1 MNNLKIEIRIGLVA
15 LLVCVSML
23 LISTAQDTN
32 DTSNLTRYVTGCL
45 QQGHKTNEYQ
55 LIAENAKWRLK
66 SDGFRLE
73 DYVGQEVKIAGVVS
87 NQPYHGMKEDLKAE
101 VEKSPIETGVLT
113 VTNLEIVSN
122 RSNQG
127 SLERIW

>member
-1 MNNLKIEIRIGLVA
+1 MNILKIQIRLVLVA
-15 LLVCVSML
+15 LLVSVSML

-32 DTSNLTRYVTGCL
+32 DTSNLTRYITGCL
-45 QQGHKTNEYQ
+45 QQGHKANEYQ

-66 SDGFRLE
+66 SDSLRLD

-101 VEKSPIETGVLT
+101 VGKNPTETGALT
-113 VTNLEIVSN
+113 VTNLEIVSKSCN
-122 RSNQG
+122 
-127 SLERIW
+127 

>member
-73 DYVGQEVKIAGVVS
+73 DYVGQDVKIAGVVS

-122 RSNQG
+122 RCN
-127 SLERIW
+127 

>member
-122 RSNQG
+122 RCN
-127 SLERIW
+127 